1 MLLNILAE
9 CEKYQ
14 VLHLVTKFNL
24 MSALCPGLRLHD
36 NEYVSQVLKS
46 LNRIYNIL
54 DTEGKLKRVNRKKA
68 PFNFWRPIF
77 GHSFLVLVNFWIFW
91 PKNKLLSRSTRLYKY
106 RLQPFLEHQ
115 APAETKLQ
123 KKFFWRRALFLLFH
137 CFFRFWS
144 NGKIQ
149 NWIRR
154 RKWWTVSG

>member
-68 PFNFWRPIF
+68 PFNF
-77 GHSFLVLVNFWIFW
+77 
-91 PKNKLLSRSTRLYKY
+91 
-106 RLQPFLEHQ
+106 
-115 APAETKLQ
+115 
-123 KKFFWRRALFLLFH
+123 
-137 CFFRFWS
+137 
-144 NGKIQ
+144 
-149 NWIRR
+149 
-154 RKWWTVSG
+154 

>member
-54 DTEGKLKRVNRKKA
+54 DTEGTKMTEQKNLSGAPNFFHYKKLT
-68 PFNFWRPIF
+68 PNFCPDRF
-77 GHSFLVLVNFWIFW
+77 FCSV
-91 PKNKLLSRSTRLYKY
+91 TLYKSY
-106 RLQPFLEHQ
+106 NTMISYAPYDMDHMVRAIFHRSYTTQQPDL
-115 APAETKLQ
+115 
-123 KKFFWRRALFLLFH
+123 
-137 CFFRFWS
+137 S
-144 NGKIQ
+144 
-149 NWIRR
+149 
-154 RKWWTVSG
+154 

>member
-54 DTEGKLKRVNRKKA
+54 DTEGTKMTEQKNLSGTPNFFHYKKLT
-68 PFNFWRPIF
+68 PNFWPD
-77 GHSFLVLVNFWIFW
+77 
-91 PKNKLLSRSTRLYKY
+91 
-106 RLQPFLEHQ
+106 
-115 APAETKLQ
+115 
-123 KKFFWRRALFLLFH
+123 KFFCSVILLHVYNCMLFCAKYSNFHSDKGEILNGELIKSYMFQMLCVSDTIDIHTITLFL
-137 CFFRFWS
+137 FF
-144 NGKIQ
+144 
-149 NWIRR
+149 
-154 RKWWTVSG
+154 